1 MGTDSDF
8 GAVGLAFALLGP
20 LRVLRDGQ
28 PMVLGGARQRAV
40 LARLLVDPD
49 RVVSVS
55 ALAEAVWR
63 EAVPRGYAT
72 TLQTYVFHLREV
84 LEPDRVHGT
93 MAQVLVTEAGGYR
106 LAARNDQIDAAR
118 FEELVADG
126 RQSLLHADYG
136 GACARLTEALALW
149 RGPVLSDLADLEFVA
164 PLSSRLEQLRLDATE
179 ARLEAMLGLGRHAEV
194 ATEAGDLIA
203 QHPLRERLRALRML
217 ALFRCGRQAE
227 ALTGFT
233 DLRQLLVEELGI
245 EPSPQLRAL
254 HAQILAQD
262 ATLAWTPQATSQPS
276 DDHVEPAARTA
287 PVAKPPASSPPT
299 LRTPRVAAVRL
310 PEQRTSFIGRE
321 LELAD
326 AHELLSRSRLLTLTG
341 PGGTGKSR
349 LAIELAAAAA
359 RNFPDGVTFVPLAP
373 VSDAGLVGD
382 SIAQALG
389 LSHDGRRPVD
399 EILAE
404 HLASKK
410 TLLLLDNFE
419 HLISGAL
426 SLGRLL
432 DAAPQLRVVVTSRT
446 PLRLSG
452 EQQLTVPPLPVPA
465 RDTVTASMASTS
477 PAVQLFVERAREVS
491 PGFAFDDR
499 NAASVATVC
508 GRLDGLPLAIELA
521 AARTHVLPVGTINA
535 RLEHS
540 FALLSGGPR
549 DQPDRLRSL
558 HAAIRWSYDLL
569 TESTR
574 AVFQRLSVFR
584 GGASLEVIQEVCVV
598 QLAAAKDGV
607 ADDVFEAITE
617 LVSHSLLRRDED
629 VEEARY
635 TMLETIRD
643 YAAGALSATGG
654 SDVFHQRHAEAFLEI
669 AERAAPGFSGRDGRV
684 LLDRLELE
692 QHNLRA
698 ALSWFV
704 TRGQP
709 APAMRMAS
717 ALWRYWQMRGQLVE
731 AQQRIDQVLAMSGA
745 LDVDRR
751 VWLAMAEAAGGIAY
765 WRGDVARAE
774 QTYRDALHTSR
785 EIADP
790 AWMARSLSNLAYALR
805 GVDKADEA
813 LATAEEALA
822 CFIKIGDRSGEAGAL
837 RLIAILRAAAGELD
851 AAETAAAD
859 AQALFEA
866 LDRPFDLAW
875 TLRQVGMIQ
884 LKKGNPS
891 DARRVLSEALRLFT
905 AAHDASSIPVI
916 MSDLASVARAEGDNE
931 QARTLAQTSKSL
943 QVATGAEWA
952 RIVDRLEHREQT
964 PKNDQDVT

>member
-20 LRVLRDGQ
+20 LRVFRDGQ

-49 RVVSVS
+49 RVVPVS

-84 LEPDRVHGT
+84 LEPDRVRGT
-93 MAQVLVTEAGGYR
+93 TAQVLVTESGGYR
-106 LAARNDQIDAAR
+106 LVARNGQIDAAR
-118 FEELVADG
+118 FEELVAEG
-126 RQSLLHADYG
+126 RQSLPHADYG
-136 GACARLTEALALW
+136 GAYARLTEALALW
-149 RGPVLSDLADLEFVA
+149 RGPVFSDLADLEFVA

-194 ATEAGDLIA
+194 ATEAGDLVA

-233 DLRQLLVEELGI
+233 ELRQLLVEELGI

-262 ATLAWTPQATSQPS
+262 PTLAWTPRATGQPS
-276 DDHVEPAARTA
+276 DDQVELAARTA
-287 PVAKPPASSPPT
+287 PIPTTPPTGPPT
-299 LRTPRVAAVRL
+299 LRTPRAAAVRL
-310 PEQRTSFIGRE
+310 PEQRSSFIGRE
-321 LELAD
+321 LELAK
-326 AHELLSRSRLLTLTG
+326 ARELLSRSRLLTLTG
-341 PGGTGKSR
+341 PGGTGKTR
-349 LAIELAAAAA
+349 LAIELAAAVA

-373 VSDAGLVGD
+373 VSDTELISDA
-382 SIAQALG
+382 IAQALG
-389 LSHDGRRPVD
+389 LSHDGRRTVD
-399 EILAE
+399 DILAE
-404 HLASKK
+404 HLASKR

-419 HLISGAL
+419 HLISGAP

-465 RDTVTASMASTS
+465 GDTVTAAGACASS
-477 PAVQLFVERAREVS
+477 AVRLFVERAREVS
-491 PGFAFDDR
+491 PGFALDDR
-499 NAASVATVC
+499 NAASVVAVC

-521 AARTHVLPVGTINA
+521 AARTRVLPVSAINE
-535 RLEHS
+535 RLDHS
-540 FALLSGGPR
+540 FTLLSGGPR

-558 HAAIRWSYDLL
+558 YAAITWSYDLL

-574 AVFQRLSVFR
+574 TVFRRLSVFR
-584 GGASLEVIQEVCVV
+584 GGASLDVIEKVCAV
-598 QLAAAKDGV
+598 QPAGAEERV

-617 LVSHSLLRRDED
+617 LVSHSLLRRDDEVD
-629 VEEARY
+629 EARY
-635 TMLETIRD
+635 AMLETIRD
-643 YAAGALSATGG
+643 YAAGALSATGEG
-654 SDVFHQRHAEAFLEI
+654 DEFHQRHATAFLEI
-669 AERAAPGFSGRDGRV
+669 AERAAPGLSGRDGHV
-684 LLDRLELE
+684 LLHRLERE

-709 APAMRMAS
+709 DPAMRMAS
-717 ALWRYWQMRGQLVE
+717 ALWRYWQMRGHLIE
-731 AQQRIDQVLAMSGA
+731 AQQRIDEVLAMSGA
-745 LDVDRR
+745 VDVDRR
-751 VWLAMAEAAGGIAY
+751 VWLATAEAAGGIAY
-765 WRGDVARAE
+765 WRGDVVLAE

-790 AWMARSLSNLAYALR
+790 AWMARSLSNLAYSLR

-813 LATAEEALA
+813 LATAEDALG
-822 CFIKIGDRSGEAGAL
+822 CFIKIGDKSGEASAL

-851 AAETAAAD
+851 AAETAAAN
-859 AQALFEA
+859 AQALFES

-875 TLRQVGMIQ
+875 TLRQVGMIH

-916 MSDLASVARAEGDNE
+916 MADLASVARAEGDNE
-931 QARTLAQTSKSL
+931 QASTLAQTSKSL

>member
-1 MGTDSDF
+1 
-8 GAVGLAFALLGP
+8 
-20 LRVLRDGQ
+20 
-28 PMVLGGARQRAV
+28 MVLGGARQRAV

-63 EAVPRGYAT
+63 EAVPRGYAA

-93 MAQVLVTEAGGYR
+93 TAQVLVTESGGYR
-106 LAARNDQIDAAR
+106 LVARKGQVDTAR
-118 FEELVADG
+118 FEELVGDG
-126 RQSLLHADYG
+126 RQSLLDADYG
-136 GACARLTEALALW
+136 GAYAWLTEALALW

-164 PLSSRLEQLRLDATE
+164 PLSSRLEQVRLDATE

-203 QHPLRERLRALRML
+203 QHPLREQLHALRML

-262 ATLAWTPQATSQPS
+262 PTLAWTTQATGQPS
-276 DDHVEPAARTA
+276 DDQVELPAARTA
-287 PVAKPPASSPPT
+287 RVPTPAVSSLATP
-299 LRTPRVAAVRL
+299 RTPRVAALQL

-321 LELAD
+321 LELAQ
-326 AHELLSRSRLLTLTG
+326 ARELLARTRLLTLTG
-341 PGGTGKSR
+341 PGGTGKTR

-389 LSHDGRRPVD
+389 LSHDGRRPVGD
-399 EILAE
+399 ILAE
-404 HLASKK
+404 HLASET

-432 DAAPQLRVVVTSRT
+432 DAAPQLRVVVTSRR

-465 RDTVTASMASTS
+465 RDTVTAAMAYTS
-477 PAVQLFVERAREVS
+477 PAVRLFVERAGEVS
-491 PGFAFDDR
+491 PGFALNDR
-499 NAASVATVC
+499 NAAPVAAVC
-508 GRLDGLPLAIELA
+508 ARLDGLPLAIELA
-521 AARTHVLPVGTINA
+521 AARTHVLPVSSIKA
-535 RLEHS
+535 RLDDS
-540 FALLSGGPR
+540 LALLSGGPR

-558 HAAIRWSYDLL
+558 HAAITWSYDLL

-574 AVFQRLSVFR
+574 AVFDRLSVFR
-584 GGASLEVIQEVCVV
+584 GGASLDIIQKVCAPQPADAVH
-598 QLAAAKDGV
+598 GV
-607 ADDVFEAITE
+607 ADDVFEAIIE
-617 LVSHSLLRRDED
+617 LVSHSLLRCDDEVD
-629 VEEARY
+629 EARY

-643 YAAGALSATGG
+643 YAAGALSATGER
-654 SDVFHQRHAEAFLEI
+654 DVFHQRHAEAFLEI
-669 AERAAPGFSGRDGRV
+669 AERAAPGLGGPYGHIA
-684 LLDRLELE
+684 LHRLELE

-717 ALWRYWQMRGQLVE
+717 ALWRFWQMRGHLVE
-731 AQQRIDQVLAMSGA
+731 AQQRIDAVLAMSGA
-745 LDVDRR
+745 SDVDRR
-751 VWLAMAEAAGGIAY
+751 IWLTTVEAAGGIAY

-790 AWMARSLSNLAYALR
+790 AWVARSLSNLAYALR

-822 CFIKIGDRSGEAGAL
+822 CFTKIGDRSGQAGAL
-837 RLIAILRAAAGELD
+837 RLIAILRAAAGDLD
-851 AAETAAAD
+851 AAETAAAS
-859 AQALFEA
+859 AEALFEA

-875 TLRQVGMIQ
+875 TLRQAGMIH

-905 AAHDASSIPVI
+905 AAHDASSVPVI
-916 MSDLASVARAEGDNE
+916 MADLASVARAEGDDEKAN
-931 QARTLAQTSKSL
+931 TLSQTSRSL
-943 QVATGAEWA
+943 QIATGAEWA
-952 RIVDRLEHREQT
+952 RIVDRLEHRDRT
-964 PKNDQDVT
+964 AKDDQDAT

>member
-20 LRVLRDGQ
+20 LRVIRDGQ
-28 PMVLGGARQRAV
+28 AMVLGGARQRAV
-40 LARLLVDPD
+40 LARLLVDLD
-49 RVVSVS
+49 RVVTVS

-63 EAVPRGYAT
+63 EVVPRGYAA

-84 LEPDRVHGT
+84 LEPDRVHGAT
-93 MAQVLVTEAGGYR
+93 AQVLVTESGGYR
-106 LAARNDQIDAAR
+106 LVARNGQVDAAR
-118 FEELVADG
+118 FEELVGDG
-126 RQSLLHADYG
+126 RQSLLDADYG
-136 GACARLTEALALW
+136 GAYARLTEALALW

-164 PLSSRLEQLRLDATE
+164 PLSGRLEQLRLDATE

-203 QHPLRERLRALRML
+203 QHPLRERLQALRML

-245 EPSPQLRAL
+245 EPSPQLRTL

-262 ATLAWTPQATSQPS
+262 PTLAWTTQATGQLS
-276 DDHVEPAARTA
+276 DNEVEPATRTA
-287 PVAKPPASSPPT
+287 PVPTPAASSLAT
-299 LRTPRVAAVRL
+299 LRTPRVAALRL

-321 LELAD
+321 LELAQ
-326 AHELLSRSRLLTLTG
+326 ARELLARTRLLTLTG
-341 PGGTGKSR
+341 PGGTGKTR

-399 EILAE
+399 DILAE
-404 HLASKK
+404 HLASET

-426 SLGRLL
+426 SLARLL
-432 DAAPQLRVVVTSRT
+432 DAAPQLRVVVTSRR

-465 RDTVTASMASTS
+465 RDTVTAAMAYTS
-477 PAVQLFVERAREVS
+477 PAVRLFVERAGEVS
-491 PGFAFDDR
+491 PGFALNDR
-499 NAASVATVC
+499 NAAPVAAVC
-508 GRLDGLPLAIELA
+508 ARLDGLPLAIELA
-521 AARTHVLPVGTINA
+521 AARTHVLPVSAIKA
-535 RLEHS
+535 RLDHS
-540 FALLSGGPR
+540 LALLSGGPR

-558 HAAIRWSYDLL
+558 HAAITWSYDLL

-574 AVFQRLSVFR
+574 AVFDRLSVFR
-584 GGASLEVIQEVCVV
+584 GGASLDIIQKVCALQPADAV
-598 QLAAAKDGV
+598 DGV
-607 ADDVFEAITE
+607 ADDVFEAIIE
-617 LVSHSLLRRDED
+617 LVSHSLLRRDDEVD
-629 VEEARY
+629 EARY

-643 YAAGALSATGG
+643 YAAGALSATGER
-654 SDVFHQRHAEAFLEI
+654 DVFHQRHAEAFLEI
-669 AERAAPGFSGRDGRV
+669 AERAAPGLGGRDGHIA
-684 LLDRLELE
+684 LHRLELE

-717 ALWRYWQMRGQLVE
+717 ALWRYWQMRGHLVE
-731 AQQRIDQVLAMSGA
+731 AQQRIDAVRAMSGA
-745 LDVDRR
+745 SDVDRR
-751 VWLAMAEAAGGIAY
+751 IWLTTVEAAGGIAY

-774 QTYRDALHTSR
+774 QTYRDALHVSR

-790 AWMARSLSNLAYALR
+790 AWVARSLSNLAYALR

-813 LATAEEALA
+813 LATAEEAFA
-822 CFIKIGDRSGEAGAL
+822 CFTKLGDRSGQAGAL
-837 RLIAILRAAAGELD
+837 RLIAILRAAAGDLD
-851 AAETAAAD
+851 AAEAAAAD

-875 TLRQVGMIQ
+875 TLRQSGMIH
-884 LKKGNPS
+884 LKKGNLS
-891 DARRVLSEALRLFT
+891 EARRVLSEALRLFT
-905 AAHDASSIPVI
+905 GAHDASSVPVI
-916 MSDLASVARAEGDNE
+916 MADLASVARAEGDDEKAN
-931 QARTLAQTSKSL
+931 TLSQTSRSL

-952 RIVDRLEHREQT
+952 RIVDRLEHRDQSARD
-964 PKNDQDVT
+964 DQDAT